1 MAYTKYSLTPAD
13 NNAAPPNGAPE
24 GMLPS
29 AVNDTMRDMMAQIR
43 DVGDGIR
50 GGTYTMTAPVITGGS
65 VSGVTAVSTS
75 GNLTFTGTSNRITGD
90 FTNATE
96 ASRVAIQ
103 TSTTNGNT
111 LINALPNGTATVAN
125 FRAYANSN
133 PTNTAFAAI
142 GPAAAGGE
150 VRIQSS
156 ITGTGTYI
164 PMTFYTGGSERLRI
178 DTSGNL
184 LLGTTTSPTTTGAA
198 GSMSISGYGIYASLG
213 ANGTA
218 NTTQNYGISYQNT
231 NLNSTGAA
239 NVSLVGL
246 NSTPQASNDATSG
259 TNALIL
265 RGVIS
270 APQITSS
277 AATAVLNYAAITG
290 TANRTYS
297 TDTSSSAS
305 NTTIALTGNYGHA
318 STLSTSAVSN
328 QAIGAQTN
336 GVFSSGNAT
345 LVYGVLNTGSFN
357 PTTGTVSTTS
367 RYGFFDGAIPVGNST
382 GTATITNWYGIYLN
396 APNVGA
402 NGTITNR
409 WGIYQADPLGTNL
422 LAAPTKISNGYT
434 VATLPTG
441 AAAAVGMKAYVT
453 DALAPVFLTAVVGG
467 GAVVTPVFHNGT
479 TWVAG

>member
-1 MAYTKYSLTPAD
+1 
-13 NNAAPPNGAPE
+13 
-24 GMLPS
+24 
-29 AVNDTMRDMMAQIR
+29 MAQT
-43 DVGDGIR
+43 G
-50 GGTYTMTAPVITGGS
+50 YTPISLYYSTTASTAPTAGNLVAGELAINTADGKLFYKDSAGVVQTLATKDTAAGTFTSITD
-65 VSGVTAVSTS
+65 S
-75 GNLTFTGTSNRITGD
+75 GNLTFTGTGNRIRGD
-90 FTNATE
+90 FSNATV
-96 ASRVAIQ
+96 ASRAAFQ
-103 TSTTNGNT
+103 TSTTNSFT
-111 LINALPNGTATVAN
+111 TVTTIPNGTSTSSGFTAVN
-125 FRAYANSN
+125 NSD
-133 PTNTAFAAI
+133 PTNA
-142 GPAAAGGE
+142 
-150 VRIQSS
+150 S
-156 ITGTGTYI
+156 IATMNSLSTEARFLASVTGSGTFL

-198 GSMSISGYGIYASLG
+198 GSMSIAGYGIYAAAG
-213 ANGTA
+213 ANGVA
-218 NTTQNYGISYQNT
+218 NTTQNFGISYQNT
-231 NLNSTGAA
+231 NLNTTGAA
-239 NVSLVGL
+239 NVSLIGL
-246 NSTPQASNDATSG
+246 NSAPQASHDATSG
-259 TNALIL
+259 VNSLIL
-265 RGVIS
+265 RGVIG

-305 NTTIALTGNYGHA
+305 NTTIALAGNYGHA

-328 QAIGAQTN
+328 QAIGVQTN
-336 GVFSSGNAT
+336 GVFSSGNAN

-357 PTTGTVSTTS
+357 PTTGTISTTS
-367 RYGFFDGAIPVGNST
+367 RYGFWDGTIPVGNST

-396 APNVGA
+396 APTVGA